1 MIIGLLG
8 FIGSGKNAAGEIL
21 TEKGFF
27 PLSFAASLKDAT
39 SAIFGW
45 DRHLLE
51 GDTDESR
58 IFRET
63 VDVFWSKKFGYDIT
77 PRIILQQFGTE
88 VCRNHLLSS
97 IWVDSLERKILQH
110 KNVVITDMR
119 FENEIEFVHNLG
131 GSIIQID
138 RKETRPDWFPLIR
151 YPDDL
156 QKLGVH
162 ISEYG
167 WYGNGLIDHVISNDG
182 NFEDLE
188 SRLDNLIA

>member
-1 MIIGLLG
+1 MIVGLLG

-21 TEKGFF
+21 AERGFV
-27 PLSFAASLKDAT
+27 PLSFASSLKDAT

-45 DRHLLE
+45 DRPLLE
-51 GDTDESR
+51 GDANESR

-63 VDVFWSKKFGYDIT
+63 VDPFWTKKFGYDIT

-97 IWVDSLERKILQH
+97 VWVDSLERKILQH

-138 RKETRPDWFPLIR
+138 RKETRPEWFSLIH

-156 QKLGVH
+156 QELGVH
-162 ISEYG
+162 VSECG

-188 SRLDNLIA
+188 SRLYNLIA